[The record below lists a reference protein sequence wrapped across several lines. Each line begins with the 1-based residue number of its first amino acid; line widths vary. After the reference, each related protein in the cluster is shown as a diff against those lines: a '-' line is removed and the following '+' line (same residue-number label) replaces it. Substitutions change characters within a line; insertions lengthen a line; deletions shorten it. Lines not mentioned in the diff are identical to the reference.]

1 MAAAYPSAR
10 VRVRVATGS
19 VIVEGREGAL
29 DAGALARALEEL
41 IRSER
46 DEAGRP
52 LTALGLEHQPSPTRI
67 ARTLVRAVSGIN
79 SDVRDALDD
88 RADLGTL
95 LPVFFAAAGLAE
107 AGGSGKLPVPTW
119 FNLLWWSLRSF
130 MTFNIRAV
138 EESVEDGEDPG
149 ALVSRI

>member
-1 MAAAYPSAR
+1 

-19 VIVEGREGAL
+19 VIVEGEGAL
-29 DAGALARALEEL
+29 DAPAIAARAEEL
-41 IRSER
+41 VLAER
-46 DEAGRP
+46 DDEGRP
-52 LTALGLEHQPSPTRI
+52 LDSLAPEDHPGPTRI
-67 ARTLVRAVSGIN
+67 ARAVVHAVSGIN
-79 SDVRDALDD
+79 ADVRTALDD

-107 AGGSGKLPVPTW
+107 AGATGKLPGPTW

-138 EESVEDGEDPG
+138 EEEVQDEPDPG
-149 ALVSRI
+149 NLAGML